1 MVSFPPAVR
10 IAADALFGIRTQGC
24 EGGGSSQTEGHAS
37 DTLQHAGGLSPQGE
51 PGSRQSSYAEDAL
64 TEQHAEIAIV
74 GAGVLGLA
82 HAYLAAK
89 AGRRVVVFEKSPRA
103 AGASI
108 RNFGMIWPIGQPA
121 GEMLALALS
130 SRELWLEIL
139 REAGLPYRETGSL
152 HVTYREDEARVA
164 QEFAALAPGL
174 GYRCAWLDAD
184 GVLARSEAVLSQGS
198 LGRLRGG
205 LWSET
210 EFTVDP
216 RQIIASLPRFL
227 EERYGVR
234 FVFGALVHGIT
245 LPEIYTSEGLWRA
258 DAAVVC
264 SGDDF
269 QSLYPQ
275 EFAASGLTRCKLQMM
290 RTAPQPHGWQLG
302 PSLAAGLTLRFYPA
316 FQVCP
321 SLPALA
327 RRIGEETPELDRWGI
342 HALVSQTADGA
353 LTLGDSHE
361 YGLDVDVFNKQV
373 IDELILGYTR
383 GFLRAPEMTIAER
396 WHGVYA
402 KHPEKPL
409 VTMTPAPGVRV
420 VVSPGGSGMT
430 LSFGMAA
437 QSMAAMGVGA

>member
-1 MVSFPPAVR
+1 M
-10 IAADALFGIRTQGC
+10 
-24 EGGGSSQTEGHAS
+24 
-37 DTLQHAGGLSPQGE
+37 
-51 PGSRQSSYAEDAL
+51 
-64 TEQHAEIAIV
+64 TEQRAEIAVV
-74 GAGVLGLA
+74 GAGILGLA

-89 AGRRVVVFEKSPRA
+89 AGKRVVVLEKSPRVT
-103 AGASI
+103 GASI

-121 GEMLALALS
+121 GEMLSLALH
-130 SRELWLEIL
+130 SRELWMEIL
-139 REAGLPYRETGSL
+139 REAGLPFRETGSL
-152 HVTYREDEARVA
+152 HLTYRSDEAHVA
-164 QEFAALAPGL
+164 QEFAAVAPGL
-174 GYRCAWLDAD
+174 GYRCAWLDAA
-184 GVLARSEAVLSQGS
+184 GVLERSGAVRSEGL
-198 LGRLRGG
+198 LGG
-205 LWSET
+205 LWSDT

-216 RQIIASLPRFL
+216 RQIIASLPLFL

-234 FVFGALVHGIT
+234 FVFGTLVREIT
-245 LPEIYTSEGLWRA
+245 LPEIHTSRGIWHA

-290 RTAPQPHGWQLG
+290 RTVPQPNGWQLG

-316 FQVCP
+316 FQVCQ

-361 YGLDVDVFNKQV
+361 YGLDVDIFNKQV
-373 IDELILGYTR
+373 IDDLILDYTR
-383 GFLRAPEMTIAER
+383 GFLRAPDLTITER

-402 KHPEKPL
+402 KHPEKAV
-409 VTMTPAPGVRV
+409 VTMTPAPGVRI

-437 QSMAAMGVGA
+437 QSMAAMGVTYDA